1 MGKRRGEP
9 SSARA
14 AAVLALVAAC
24 ALSAACASPKPTSS
38 LGFATTVPGVVSP
51 RILKQDVE
59 GEWCFTENVV
69 TVTLRPPW
77 KVRLADAGRAVT
89 KATES
94 VPGANIL
101 TDVTVR
107 TRIEQYL
114 LFQRVCSIVVGDAGT
129 LP

>member
-1 MGKRRGEP
+1 MWQRGSEP
-9 SSARA
+9 RIVRSAARL
-14 AAVLALVAAC
+14 AVFAAC
-24 ALSAACASPKPTSS
+24 ALFAACASPRPTSS
-38 LGFATTVPGVVSP
+38 LAFVTTVPGVVSP

-69 TVTLRPPW
+69 AVTLRPPW
-77 KVRLADAGRAVT
+77 QVRLADAGRAVT
-89 KATES
+89 KAIES

-114 LFQRVCSIVVGDAGT
+114 LFQRVCSIVVGDAGS
-129 LP
+129 LR